1 MAKSRADG
9 TPAKA
14 GRKASPAK
22 STKASQAKSAKS
34 KAATPERTTRSSP
47 RRTVPSAKAQ
57 EAAADYVQT
66 GRVTKKASPSKA
78 TTPAKKASP
87 KKSVKATTPA
97 KESSP
102 EKKVASAKKSPAK
115 STPTNAK
122 KAASSSLTRQFEDS
136 TGFISHVF
144 ARYVAQDDIIDR
156 LETADTFDQRTI
168 VRCYRMLLEHKAEL
182 DGNARASDDEQT
194 RLLRPLYRKVKKNMR
209 SLLGAGL
216 DDCLKDGI
224 RMGVFAVALRSGLT
238 NAGVVDAYNLPTSR
252 VEIPRESMPAI
263 KVTAQDLVEAQETQD
278 RMDKRREEFKAS
290 GLTHEEYIQQRRDQ
304 VAAGRVAKPSSRAAS
319 RSRSPAKSPTKRE
332 REASVSRPVRARS
345 QSPKKA
351 ATRMASKSPAPV
363 GRPSTRSR
371 SPAEV
376 VHTQP
381 ADTSRKSRSKSP
393 AKTPTR
399 QASKSPAPVG
409 KLNTRARSPAKAKE
423 ASPAPLK
430 VAKTR
435 SKSPS
440 KADASQATA
449 PGRTRGPSKSPA
461 RKYSLYRPT
470 GDDDEDEPG
479 KPPWKHADRNQH
491 TDPPP
496 APQSK
501 KSVKKSPVKRAASLS
516 NKSPSPAKRV
526 RSASPAKAKAASAP
540 KATRPRSQSPI
551 KESSPRR
558 RRPTSQ
564 PPRPAHPDERG
575 RGNIISP
582 TNPQMIESLN
592 KPNPFHETL
601 PAPEIWHR
609 RMPPYFPFGETPFME
624 REISRQIEE
633 DLARG
638 KKMSAV
644 RCPIVTLL
652 NPSPGLQESRQAQQK
667 NDGILKRVASL
678 ATGAADAV
686 RSTFSPAKPRIK
698 YPSAWDLP
706 AVSDAE
712 VRALFP
718 SQSSSIR
725 DRSASATCSGT
736 LDSSEESDN
745 SEHYMSGGLH

>member
-1 MAKSRADG
+1 M
-9 TPAKA
+9 
-14 GRKASPAK
+14 
-22 STKASQAKSAKS
+22 
-34 KAATPERTTRSSP
+34 
-47 RRTVPSAKAQ
+47 PSAKAQ

-66 GRVTKKASPSKA
+66 GRVAKKASPSKA
-78 TTPAKKASP
+78 TTPVKKASP

-102 EKKVASAKKSPAK
+102 EEKVASAKKSPAK

-122 KAASSSLTRQFEDS
+122 KAVSSSLTRQFEDS

-144 ARYVAQDDIIDR
+144 ARYVAQGDIIDR

-168 VRCYRMLLEHKAEL
+168 VRCYGMLLEHKAEL
-182 DGNARASDDEQT
+182 DGNAHASDDEQT

-209 SLLGAGL
+209 SLLGTGL

-278 RMDKRREEFKAS
+278 RTDKRREEFKAS

-351 ATRMASKSPAPV
+351 ATRTASKSPAPV

-371 SPAEV
+371 TPAEV

-381 ADTSRKSRSKSP
+381 ADTGRQSRSKSP
-393 AKTPTR
+393 AKAPTR
-399 QASKSPAPVG
+399 QASMSPAPVG

-423 ASPAPLK
+423 ASPVPLK

-449 PGRTRGPSKSPA
+449 PGRTRGASKSPA
-461 RKYSLYRPT
+461 RKDSLYQPT

-479 KPPWKHADRNQH
+479 KSPQEQVDRNQH
-491 TDPPP
+491 ADSPP

-501 KSVKKSPVKRAASLS
+501 KPAKRSPGKRAASLS
-516 NKSPSPAKRV
+516 NKSPSPSKRV
-526 RSASPAKAKAASAP
+526 RSASPAKTKAKAASVP
-540 KATRPRSQSPI
+540 TATRARSQSPI
-551 KESSPRR
+551 KESSPRK

-564 PPRPAHPDERG
+564 PSRPPHPNERG

-638 KKMSAV
+638 KRLSAV
-644 RCPIVTLL
+644 RCPIITLL
-652 NPSPGLQESRQAQQK
+652 KFPRQAYK
-667 NDGILKRVASL
+667 KAAKRSKRTTA
-678 ATGAADAV
+678 
-686 RSTFSPAKPRIK
+686 
-698 YPSAWDLP
+698 
-706 AVSDAE
+706 
-712 VRALFP
+712 
-718 SQSSSIR
+718 SSSV
-725 DRSASATCSGT
+725 
-736 LDSSEESDN
+736 
-745 SEHYMSGGLH
+745 